1 MKTRCYWVMRAKFGD
16 GSATWTGT
24 FAGRV
29 VEDTARKA
37 LTKNFEEIYSEA
49 EIKKHGGVEYKL
61 FRAKEGESD
70 YSMSDI
76 RPCIRRAL
84 RRMG

>member
-1 MKTRCYWVMRAKFGD
+1 MRAKFKD
-16 GSATWTGT
+16 GSVTWTGI

-37 LTKNFEEIYSEA
+37 LMKNFEELYSEA
-49 EIKKHGGVEYKL
+49 EIKKHGGVEYKF

-70 YSMSDI
+70 YSLSDI
-76 RPCIRRAL
+76 RPCVRRAL